1 MTIGEVRKKAEDLK
15 KEFAR
20 RIVRMIF
27 MEILALAMLVTSI
40 NIYEGHVL
48 EAVWII
54 LSIASSVLGMVC
66 LYKMDKLYTDLDRFC
81 RIIEEKNDKGGR
93 I

>member
-20 RIVRMIF
+20 RIVKMIF
-27 MEILALAMLVTSI
+27 MEVLSLAMLVTSI

-48 EAVWII
+48 EAVWIV
-54 LSIASSVLGMVC
+54 LSIASSIIGMVT

-81 RIIEEKNDKGGR
+81 RIIGGGNDKGGR